1 MKKSK
6 DQGLSQV
13 KKAMDSKQNPL
24 ALWEIDFVR
33 TSCRILDINGEDMIK
48 RIWKRAL
55 EKGCG
60 QPRKVMASLRA
71 QQDELGRRVENH
83 KRATPTNALATR
95 TYNDMDAPG
104 RSLAYLQTCAKGLR
118 DAVVGGFSK
127 GIKVARIVLEN
138 AIGDFKVTVARTG
151 EACKWRPCVADE
163 WYIKGEEVCGN
174 LLEEDGRP
182 ARGRR
187 KRRS

>member
-1 MKKSK
+1 
-6 DQGLSQV
+6 
-13 KKAMDSKQNPL
+13 
-24 ALWEIDFVR
+24 
-33 TSCRILDINGEDMIK
+33 
-48 RIWKRAL
+48 
-55 EKGCG
+55 
-60 QPRKVMASLRA
+60 
-71 QQDELGRRVENH
+71 
-83 KRATPTNALATR
+83 
-95 TYNDMDAPG
+95 MDAPG

-118 DAVVGGFSK
+118 DTIVGGFSK
-127 GIKVARIVLEN
+127 GIKVVRIVLEN
-138 AIGDFKVTVARTG
+138 AIGDFKVALARTG